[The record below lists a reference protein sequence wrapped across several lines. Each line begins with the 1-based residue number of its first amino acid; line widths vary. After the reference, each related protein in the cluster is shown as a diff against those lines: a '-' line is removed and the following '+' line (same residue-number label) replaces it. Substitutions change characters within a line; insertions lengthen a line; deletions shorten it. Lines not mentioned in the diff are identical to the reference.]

1 MIFFLTNTLI
11 MISLVI
17 LLISISNKFKL
28 YDIPNKRKIHKNKV
42 PVVGGLAIFF
52 CILISSFIFK
62 YDEAFILS
70 LYISSII
77 IIIGLIDDIFYLKFY
92 LKLFF
97 QSIAII
103 FIINSGVYIKNFYLF
118 NFFNNDLLTFI
129 ILILFS
135 YLCLLTLLNS
145 INFIDGI
152 DGLSSGLIFL
162 IIIFIFINSFLHN
175 INIDYNNFL
184 IILIPLTIFLFF
196 NLSLFGLK
204 KIFLGDAG
212 SCFLGFFVGCLL
224 IIYSQEPYNYIK
236 QSFIPWLL
244 CIPIYD
250 FLSVSILRI
259 LNKKSPFYP
268 DNNHIHHLLL
278 SRSHNQKYVLIIIL
292 TIQILFNIYG
302 IIITNYISLTYS
314 IMNFAVFFVF
324 YFIFI
329 LKLKKT

>member
-1 MIFFLTNTLI
+1 

-17 LLISISNKFKL
+17 LFISISSKFKL

-62 YDEAFILS
+62 YDEAFIIS

-77 IIIGLIDDIFYLKFY
+77 ITIGLIDDIFYMKFY

-103 FIINSGVYIKNFYLF
+103 LIINSGVYINNFHLF
-118 NFFNNDLLTFI
+118 NFVNNDLFIFI
-129 ILILFS
+129 ILIIFS

-162 IIIFIFINSFLHN
+162 IITFIFINSYLYN

-184 IILIPLTIFLFF
+184 IILIPLIIFLFF

-224 IIYSQEPYNYIK
+224 IIYSQEPYYYIK

-259 LNKKSPFYP
+259 SNKKSPFYP

-278 SRSHNQKYVLIIIL
+278 SRSLNQKYVLIIIL

-302 IIITNYISLTYS
+302 MVITNYISLALS

>member
-1 MIFFLTNTLI
+1 MIFFITNTLI
-11 MISLVI
+11 MISLII
-17 LLISISNKFKL
+17 LFISISSKFKL

-62 YDEAFILS
+62 YDEALILS

-77 IIIGLIDDIFYLKFY
+77 LIIGLIDDIFYLKFY
-92 LKLFF
+92 FKLFF

-103 FIINSGVYIKNFYLF
+103 LIINSGVYIENFYLF
-118 NFFNNDLLTFI
+118 NFVNNELLTYI
-129 ILILFS
+129 ILIIFS
-135 YLCLLTLLNS
+135 YLCLLTLMNS

-162 IIIFIFINSFLHN
+162 IIIFIFINSYLYN

-184 IILIPLTIFLFF
+184 IILISLFIFLFF

-212 SCFLGFFVGCLL
+212 SCFLGFFIGCLL
-224 IIYSQEPYNYIK
+224 IIYSQEPYYYIK

-259 LNKKSPFYP
+259 SNKKSPFYP

-278 SRSHNQKYVLIIIL
+278 SRSLNQKYALIIIL

-302 IIITNYISLTYS
+302 MVITNYVSLTFS
-314 IMNFAVFFVF
+314 IMNFAIFFVI

>member
-1 MIFFLTNTLI
+1 MIFFITNTLI
-11 MISLVI
+11 MIALVI
-17 LLISISNKFKL
+17 LFISISGRFKL

-77 IIIGLIDDIFYLKFY
+77 LIIGLIDDIFYLKFY

-103 FIINSGVYIKNFYLF
+103 LIINSGVYINNFNLF
-118 NFFNNDLLTFI
+118 NFLNNDLFIFI
-129 ILILFS
+129 ILIIFS

-152 DGLSSGLIFL
+152 DGLSSGLISL
-162 IIIFIFINSFLHN
+162 IIIFIFINSYLYN
-175 INIDYNNFL
+175 IDIDYNNFL
-184 IILIPLTIFLFF
+184 IILISLIVFLFF
-196 NLSLFGLK
+196 NLSLFRLK
-204 KIFLGDAG
+204 KIFLGDSG

-224 IIYSQEPYNYIK
+224 IIYSQEPYYYIK
-236 QSFIPWLL
+236 QSLIPWLL

-268 DNNHIHHLLL
+268 DNNHIHHLIL
-278 SRSHNQKYVLIIIL
+278 SRSLSQKYVLLIVL
-292 TIQILFNIYG
+292 AIQILFNIYG
-302 IIITNYISLTYS
+302 MILTQYASLTLS
-314 IMNFAVFFVF
+314 TLNFAVFFVI